1 MTLQQPQ
8 ILPLTSI
15 DANRKDIEIGLDFI
29 LSHFA
34 NQEFLFPR
42 KISTYKSQQNDLF
55 QFLVGSKQGIINA
68 FIDSSFVDCQINA
81 YPYLTEYKDVPRY
94 KPEFLFI
101 DIDRNNFKTDRSFEN
116 ALYNTLKNIKEK
128 LNGYPT
134 ILFTG
139 GGYHIYQPV
148 YCPTA
153 LENITEFKEF
163 DRPSE
168 QFLRFAKD
176 YLSNGKSD
184 KQNNPS
190 FKSCLTRVPGS
201 IRSKYNNNQPV
212 QIIKKWNGE
221 RVPITKGFIE
231 EFRDWLIQKKIDQD
245 IKNKRQKLLNKKSN
259 NNIYDPKYY
268 SWIEN
273 LIQTPIEDFRKLVI
287 NIILSPYLINV
298 KQLSFEESYTL
309 IRNWLDKCNSLQ
321 KLDNYSNFVNYRIH
335 YALKTAVSKGIGPM
349 SFSKIKT
356 DSRYNTNL
364 YLLILQKG
372 KGKEKREEGGEE
384 FQEKKGLTVVEFTE
398 KYIAEKSKS
407 PIDNKRSNI
416 MLDFAKRSPLLSI

>member
-1 MTLQQPQ
+1 MSKSSQSS
-8 ILPLTSI
+8 PLNTDTYYYSNI
-15 DANRKDIEIGLDFI
+15 INRKTIESDIDFI
-29 LSHFA
+29 LSHF
-34 NQEFLFPR
+34 EEPIFPR
-42 KISTYKSQQNDLF
+42 KISTYKSQQNDGLF

-81 YPYLTEYKDVPRY
+81 YPYLTEYKDIPRY

-168 QFLRFAKD
+168 QLLRFAKD

-184 KQNNPS
+184 KRNNPS

-212 QIIKKWNGE
+212 KIIKKWNGE

-245 IKNKRQKLLNKKSN
+245 IKNKRQKLLNKKSINNKN
-259 NNIYDPKYY
+259 NNNYVPYY
-268 SWIEN
+268 EWIEK
-273 LIQTPIEDFRKLVI
+273 LLQTPIPDFRKLTLWR
-287 NIILSPYLINV
+287 ILCPYLINI
-298 KQLSFEESYTL
+298 KKLSYEESTTIL
-309 IRNWLDKCNSLQ
+309 RAWLDKCNTKSGEP
-321 KLDNYSNFVNYRIH
+321 LDFNADQTIRYELRHVKSYFPLGLKRI
-335 YALKTAVSKGIGPM
+335 KTEEE
-349 SFSKIKT
+349 FSK
-356 DSRYNTNL
+356 L
-364 YLLILQKG
+364 YEILKNKG
-372 KGKEKREEGGEE
+372 A
-384 FQEKKGLTVVEFTE
+384 L
-398 KYIAEKSKS
+398 
-407 PIDNKRSNI
+407 
-416 MLDFAKRSPLLSI
+416 

>member
-1 MTLQQPQ
+1 MSQPSQ
-8 ILPLTSI
+8 PSPLNTDTYYYSNI
-15 DANRKDIEIGLDFI
+15 INHKTIIESDIDFI
-29 LSHFA
+29 LSHF
-34 NQEFLFPR
+34 EEPIFPR

-81 YPYLTEYKDVPRY
+81 YPYLTEYNKDIPRY

-101 DIDRNNFKTDRSFEN
+101 DLDLADFKSRKSLDQ
-116 ALYNTLKNIKEK
+116 ALSKTLKNIKEK
-128 LNGYPT
+128 LNGEPT
-134 ILFTG
+134 VLFTG
-139 GGYHIYQPV
+139 GGDHIYQPV

-184 KQNNPS
+184 KRNNPS

-259 NNIYDPKYY
+259 NNNNNNSYDPKYY

-273 LIQTPIEDFRKLVI
+273 LIQTPIEDSRKLVI
-287 NIILSPYLINV
+287 GIILAPYLINV
-298 KQLSFEESYTL
+298 KQLSFEESYTI
-309 IRNWLDKCNSLQ
+309 IRNWLDKCNEL
-321 KLDNYSNFVNYRIH
+321 KRLDNYRNFDYRIK
-335 YALKTAVSKGIGPM
+335 YALKIALNKGIPPM
-349 SFSKIKT
+349 SLTKIRTESTYSK
-356 DSRYNTNL
+356 L
-364 YLLILQKG
+364 YQILKNKG
-372 KGKEKREEGGEE
+372 AI
-384 FQEKKGLTVVEFTE
+384 T
-398 KYIAEKSKS
+398 
-407 PIDNKRSNI
+407 
-416 MLDFAKRSPLLSI
+416 